1 MVNGKRVASLVA
13 MTDEAEQSRSRR
25 PVAHA
30 YSLSTMVEY
39 EGLVDSTIA
48 LFLSQL
54 DEKYAETGNKL
65 DLGFWLQLFAF
76 DVIGELTFSKRLGFL
91 ANGSDVENIIHSIGV
106 NFDRISVLGQMPW
119 LDLVL
124 WKNPIY
130 LKFFAKAVPSPII
143 NFGQRRLEERLN
155 TDLEADLSIT
165 EISDPA
171 LREKDLERSQQTKP
185 DFLTRF
191 LHLREEHADKISDQ
205 QVLAYLFANVNAGSD
220 TTASILRAI
229 FYYLLK
235 NPSSLEKLQI
245 ELDGAVSEA
254 KLSAPFPSWT
264 ESQRLPY
271 LSAVIKEALR
281 LHPALGLPLE
291 RVVPHSGL
299 NLELESPRKSLDPV
313 SYYFPPGTVVGM
325 NPWVTQRDSRIFGPD
340 SLSWNPDRWLLANA
354 KHMEN
359 ELLTF
364 GAGKRT
370 CLGRNIAMLELH
382 KLVPAILLRYHMKL
396 ADENKEWTIR
406 NSWIVAQ
413 EGVDVL
419 VSRKEKDLDIRAG

>member
-13 MTDEAEQSRSRR
+13 MTDEAEQSRTRR

-30 YSLSTMVEY
+30 YSLSTMVDY

-48 LFLSQL
+48 LFLSRL
-54 DEKYAETGNKL
+54 DEKYAETGKVLN
-65 DLGFWLQLFAF
+65 LGLWLQFFAF

-91 ANGSDVENIIHSIGV
+91 ASGSDVENIMHSIGV

-119 LDLVL
+119 LDMCL

-155 TDLEADLSIT
+155 TNLEADFST
-165 EISDPA
+165 VVISDPE

-191 LHLREEHADKISDQ
+191 LHLREEHADTISDQ

-220 TTASILRAI
+220 TTASVLRAV
-229 FYYLLK
+229 FYHLLK
-235 NPSSLEKLQI
+235 NPNSLMKLQQ
-245 ELDGAVSEA
+245 ELESATNAG

-264 ESQRLPY
+264 QSQALPY

-291 RVVPHSGL
+291 RVVPPSGL
-299 NLELESPRKSLDPV
+299 NLELESPRKSLDPM
-313 SYYFPPGTVVGM
+313 SYYFPPGTVVGI
-325 NPWVTQRDSRIFGPD
+325 NPWVFQRDPRIFGTDP
-340 SLSWNPDRWLLANA
+340 LSWNPERWLQSNA

-370 CLGRNIAMLELH
+370 CLGRNIAMLEIH
-382 KLVPAILLRYHMKL
+382 KLVPALLLRYDMKL
-396 ADENKEWTIR
+396 ANESKEWTLR
-406 NSWIVAQ
+406 NSWIVGQ
-413 EGVDVL
+413 EGVEVFI
-419 VSRKEKDLDIRAG
+419 SKKQKDTISG

>member
-13 MTDEAEQSRSRR
+13 MTDEAEQTRLRR

-48 LFLSQL
+48 LFLSRL
-54 DEKYAETGNKL
+54 DEKYAETGKVLN
-65 DLGFWLQLFAF
+65 LGLWLQFFAF

-119 LDLVL
+119 LDLCL
-124 WKNPIY
+124 WKNPVY

-143 NFGQRRLEERLN
+143 SFGQRRLEERLN

-165 EISDPA
+165 EISDPQ

-191 LHLREEHADKISDQ
+191 LHLREQHTETISDQ

-235 NPSSLEKLQI
+235 NPSSLRKLQE
-245 ELDGAVSEA
+245 ELETAIDAGQ
-254 KLSAPFPSWT
+254 LSVPFPSWMQ
-264 ESQRLPY
+264 SQALPY

-281 LHPALGLPLE
+281 LNPALALPLE
-291 RVVPHSGL
+291 RIVPPSGL
-299 NLELESPRKSLDPV
+299 NLDLESPRKSLDPM
-313 SYYFPPGTVVGM
+313 SYFFLPGTVVGI
-325 NPWVTQRDSRIFGPD
+325 NPWVYQRDPRVFGTDP
-340 SLSWNPDRWLLANA
+340 LSWKPDRWLHANA

-382 KLVPAILLRYHMKL
+382 KLVPAVILRYDIKL
-396 ADENKEWTIR
+396 ADESKEWTLR
-406 NSWIVAQ
+406 NSWALGQ
-413 EGVDVL
+413 EGVDV
-419 VSRKEKDLDIRAG
+419 VISRKSKDLSG

>member
-13 MTDEAEQSRSRR
+13 MTDEAEQTRSRR

-48 LFLSQL
+48 LFLSRL
-54 DEKYAETGNKL
+54 DEKYAQTGKVLN
-65 DLGFWLQLFAF
+65 LGLWLQFFAF

-91 ANGSDVENIIHSIGV
+91 ANGNDVENIIHSIGV

-119 LDLVL
+119 LDLCL
-124 WKNPIY
+124 WKNPVY

-143 NFGQRRLEERLN
+143 SFGQRRLEERLN
-155 TDLEADLSIT
+155 TDFEADVSIT
-165 EISDPA
+165 KISDPQ
-171 LREKDLERSQQTKP
+171 LREKDLERSQSTKP

-191 LHLREEHADKISDQ
+191 LHLREQHAETITDQ

-235 NPSSLEKLQI
+235 NPASLRKLEE
-245 ELDGAVSEA
+245 ELENAVDAGS
-254 KLSAPFPSWT
+254 LSAPFPSWT
-264 ESQRLPY
+264 QSQALPY

-281 LHPALGLPLE
+281 LNPALALPLE
-291 RVVPHSGL
+291 RVVPPSGL
-299 NLELESPRKSLDPV
+299 NLELESPRKSLDPM
-313 SYYFPPGTVVGM
+313 SYYFPPGTIVGI
-325 NPWVTQRDSRIFGPD
+325 NPWVFQRDARTFGTDP
-340 SLSWNPDRWLLANA
+340 LLWNPDRWLHANA

-382 KLVPAILLRYHMKL
+382 KLVPAVILRYNIKL
-396 ADENKEWTIR
+396 ADESKEWTLR
-406 NSWIVAQ
+406 NSWALGQ
-413 EGVDVL
+413 EGVDV
-419 VSRKEKDLDIRAG
+419 VISRKQKDLAG

>member
-13 MTDEAEQSRSRR
+13 MTDEAEQTRSRR

-48 LFLSQL
+48 MFLSRL
-54 DEKYAETGNKL
+54 DEKYAETGKVLN
-65 DLGFWLQLFAF
+65 LGLWLQFFAF

-119 LDLVL
+119 LDLCL
-124 WKNPIY
+124 WKNPVY
-130 LKFFAKAVPSPII
+130 LRFFAKAVPSPII
-143 NFGQRRLEERLN
+143 SFGQRRLEERLN
-155 TDLEADLSIT
+155 TYLEADVSIT
-165 EISDPA
+165 EISDPQ

-191 LHLREEHADKISDQ
+191 LHLREQHAETISDQ

-235 NPSSLEKLQI
+235 NPSSLRKLQE
-245 ELDGAVSEA
+245 ELETAVDA
-254 KLSAPFPSWT
+254 GQLSAPFPSWT
-264 ESQRLPY
+264 QSQALPY

-281 LHPALGLPLE
+281 LNPALALPLE
-291 RVVPHSGL
+291 RIVPPSGL
-299 NLELESPRKSLDPV
+299 NLDLESPRKSLDPM
-313 SYYFPPGTVVGM
+313 SYFFPPGTVVGI
-325 NPWVTQRDSRIFGPD
+325 NPWVYQRDPRIFGADP
-340 SLSWNPDRWLLANA
+340 LSWKPDRWLHTNA

-382 KLVPAILLRYHMKL
+382 KLVPAVILRYDIKL
-396 ADENKEWTIR
+396 ADESKEWTLR
-406 NSWIVAQ
+406 NSWALGQ
-413 EGVDVL
+413 EGVDV
-419 VSRKEKDLDIRAG
+419 VISRKQKNRAC

>member
-1 MVNGKRVASLVA
+1 
-13 MTDEAEQSRSRR
+13 MTDEAEQARSRR

-48 LFLSQL
+48 LLLSRL
-54 DEKYAETGNKL
+54 DTQYADTGDVL
-65 DLGFWLQLFAF
+65 DLGLWLQFFAF

-91 ANGSDVENIIHSIGV
+91 AHGCDVENIIRSIGV
-106 NFDRISVLGQMPW
+106 NFDRISVLGQMPA
-119 LDLVL
+119 LDLCL

-130 LKFFAKAVPSPII
+130 LRFFAKAVPSPII

-155 TDLEADLSIT
+155 AELDADVSAVD
-165 EISDPA
+165 ISDPE
-171 LREKDLERSQQTKP
+171 LHEKDLERSQQTKP

-191 LHLREEHADKISDQ
+191 LHLRKEHADSISDQ

-220 TTASILRAI
+220 TTAAILRAI
-229 FYYLLK
+229 FYHLLK
-235 NPSSLEKLQI
+235 NPASLKKLED
-245 ELDGAVSEA
+245 ELEDAVNIG

-264 ESQRLPY
+264 ESQGLPY

-281 LHPALGLPLE
+281 LNPALALPLE
-291 RVVPHSGL
+291 RVVPPSGL
-299 NLELESPRKSLDPV
+299 NLELESPRKSLDPM
-313 SYYFPPGTVVGM
+313 SYYFPAGTIVGIS
-325 NPWVTQRDSRIFGPD
+325 PWVFQRDPRIFGANP
-340 SLSWNPDRWLLANA
+340 LSWNPDRWLHANA

-382 KLVPAILLRYHMKL
+382 KLVPAVLLRYKMQL
-396 ADENKEWTIR
+396 ADENKEWKLR
-406 NSWIVAQ
+406 NSWIISQ
-413 EGVDVL
+413 EGVDVIIKRRL
-419 VSRKEKDLDIRAG
+419 KDA

>member
-1 MVNGKRVASLVA
+1 MVSGKRVASLVA

-48 LFLSQL
+48 LFLSRL
-54 DEKYAETGNKL
+54 DTKYADSGKSLN
-65 DLGFWLQLFAF
+65 LGLWLQFFAF
-76 DVIGELTFSKRLGFL
+76 DVIGELTFSRRLGFL
-91 ANGSDVENIIHSIGV
+91 ANGSDVENIIHSIGA

-119 LDLVL
+119 LDLYL

-130 LKFFAKAVPSPII
+130 LRFFANAVPSPIVS
-143 NFGQRRLEERLN
+143 FGQRRLEERLN
-155 TDLEADLSIT
+155 TDLGEDLST
-165 EISDPA
+165 VVISDPK

-191 LHLREEHADKISDQ
+191 LHLRKEHPDTISDQ

-220 TTASILRAI
+220 TTAAILRAI

-235 NPSSLEKLQI
+235 NPASLKKLEE
-245 ELDGAVSEA
+245 ELENAVTKG
-254 KLSAPFPSWT
+254 KLSAPFPSWS
-264 ESQRLPY
+264 ESQELPY

-281 LHPALGLPLE
+281 LHPALGLHLE
-291 RVVPHSGL
+291 RVVPPSGL
-299 NLELESPRKSLDPV
+299 NLELESPRKSLDPM
-313 SYYFPPGTVVGM
+313 SYYFPPGTIVGI
-325 NPWVTQRDSRIFGPD
+325 NPWVYQRDPRIFGADP
-340 SLSWNPDRWLLANA
+340 LSWNPGRWLHANA

-382 KLVPAILLRYHMKL
+382 KLVPAVLLRYDMRL
-396 ADENKEWTIR
+396 FDETKEWKLR

-413 EGVDVL
+413 EGVDVIIN
-419 VSRKEKDLDIRAG
+419 RKQKDTRAG

>member
-39 EGLVDSTIA
+39 EVLVDSTIA
-48 LFLSQL
+48 LFLSRL
-54 DEKYAETGNKL
+54 DTRYADTRKVL
-65 DLGFWLQLFAF
+65 DLGLWLQFFAF

-91 ANGSDVENIIHSIGV
+91 AKGRDVENIIRSIGA

-119 LDLVL
+119 LDLCL

-130 LKFFAKAVPSPII
+130 LHLFAKAVPSPII
-143 NFGQRRLEERLN
+143 NFGIRRLEERLN
-155 TDLEADLSIT
+155 TIFDADLSTT
-165 EISDPA
+165 EISDPE

-191 LHLREEHADKISDQ
+191 LHLRKEHADTISDQ
-205 QVLAYLFANVNAGSD
+205 QVLAYLFANINAGSD
-220 TTASILRAI
+220 TSASVLRAI

-235 NPSSLEKLQI
+235 NPASLKMLQE
-245 ELDGAVSEA
+245 ELEIAVSSGN
-254 KLSAPFPSWT
+254 LSIPFPSWT

-281 LHPALGLPLE
+281 LHPALALPLE
-291 RVVPHSGL
+291 RVVPPSGL
-299 NLELESPRKSLDPV
+299 NLELESPRKSLDPM
-313 SYYFPPGTVVGM
+313 SYYFPPGTVVGI
-325 NPWVTQRDSRIFGPD
+325 NPWVFQRDPRIFGAEP
-340 SLSWNPDRWLLANA
+340 LSWRPDRWLHANA

-382 KLVPAILLRYHMKL
+382 KLVPALLLRYDMKL
-396 ADENKEWTIR
+396 ADDTKEWTLR
-406 NSWIVAQ
+406 NSWIVVQ
-413 EGVDVL
+413 EGLNVVI
-419 VSRKEKDLDIRAG
+419 SRKQKDIRPE

>member
-48 LFLSQL
+48 LFLSRL
-54 DEKYAETGNKL
+54 DTEYADTGKTF
-65 DLGFWLQLFAF
+65 DLGLWLQFFAF

-91 ANGSDVENIIHSIGV
+91 ANGSDVENIMRSIGA
-106 NFDRISVLGQMPW
+106 NFDRVSVLGQMPW
-119 LDLVL
+119 LDMCL
-124 WKNPIY
+124 WKNPMY
-130 LKFFAKAVPSPII
+130 LRLFAKAVPSPII
-143 NFGQRRLEERLN
+143 SFGQRRLEERLN
-155 TDLEADLSIT
+155 TGLDVETSPV
-165 EISDPA
+165 EIFDPE
-171 LREKDLERSQQTKP
+171 LCEKDLERSRQTKP

-191 LHLREEHADKISDQ
+191 LHLRKEHADTISDQ

-220 TTASILRAI
+220 TTAAILRAI

-235 NPSSLEKLQI
+235 NPRSLKKLED
-245 ELDGAVSEA
+245 ELENAVSTT
-254 KLSAPFPSWT
+254 KLAAPFPSWT
-264 ESQRLPY
+264 QSQELPY

-299 NLELESPRKSLDPV
+299 NLELESPRKSLDPM
-313 SYYFPPGTVVGM
+313 SYYFPPGTIVGI
-325 NPWVTQRDSRIFGPD
+325 NPWVFQRDPRIFGANP
-340 SLSWNPDRWLLANA
+340 LVWNPDRWLHANA

-370 CLGRNIAMLELH
+370 CLGRNIALLELH
-382 KLVPAILLRYHMKL
+382 KLVPAVLLRYEMRL
-396 ADENKEWTIR
+396 ADERKEWKLR
-406 NSWIVAQ
+406 NSWIVSQ
-413 EGVDVL
+413 EGVDV
-419 VSRKEKDLDIRAG
+419 VIKRKQDIQTG

>member
-48 LFLSQL
+48 LFLSRL
-54 DEKYAETGNKL
+54 DTKYADTGETF
-65 DLGFWLQLFAF
+65 DLGLWLQFFAF

-91 ANGSDVENIIHSIGV
+91 AKGGDIENIMQSIGA
-106 NFDRISVLGQMPW
+106 NFDRISVMGQMPW
-119 LDLVL
+119 LDLCL

-130 LKFFAKAVPSPII
+130 LRLFAKAVPSPII
-143 NFGQRRLEERLN
+143 SFGQRRLEERLN
-155 TDLEADLSIT
+155 TGLEPDLSAV
-165 EISDPA
+165 EIADPE
-171 LREKDLERSQQTKP
+171 LRAKDLARSQQSKP

-191 LHLREEHADKISDQ
+191 IHLRNQHADTISDE

-220 TTASILRAI
+220 TTAAILRAI

-235 NPSSLEKLQI
+235 NPTSLEKLEH
-245 ELDGAVSEA
+245 ELGSAVA
-254 KLSAPFPSWT
+254 IKILSAPFPSWT
-264 ESQRLPY
+264 ESQQLPY

-291 RVVPHSGL
+291 RVVPPSGL
-299 NLELESPRKSLDPV
+299 NLELESPRKSLDPM
-313 SYYFPPGTVVGM
+313 SYYFPPGTVVGV
-325 NPWVTQRDSRIFGPD
+325 NPWVFQRDPRIFGANP
-340 SLSWNPDRWLLANA
+340 LTWNPDRWLHANA

-382 KLVPAILLRYHMKL
+382 KLVPAVLLRYAMEL
-396 ADENKEWTIR
+396 ADESKEWTLR
-406 NSWIVAQ
+406 NSWIVSQ
-413 EGVDVL
+413 EGVDV
-419 VSRKEKDLDIRAG
+419 VIKRKQKNV

>member
-1 MVNGKRVASLVA
+1 
-13 MTDEAEQSRSRR
+13 MTDEAEQARSRR

-48 LFLSQL
+48 LLLSRL
-54 DEKYAETGNKL
+54 DTQYADTGEVL
-65 DLGFWLQLFAF
+65 DLGLWLQFFAF

-91 ANGSDVENIIHSIGV
+91 AHGSDVESIIRSIGA

-119 LDLVL
+119 LDLCW
-124 WKNPIY
+124 WKNPLY
-130 LKFFAKAVPSPII
+130 LRFFAKAVPSPII
-143 NFGQRRLEERLN
+143 SFGQRRLEERLN
-155 TDLEADLSIT
+155 SELDADVSAVD
-165 EISDPA
+165 ISDPE

-191 LHLREEHADKISDQ
+191 LHLRKEHADTISDQ

-220 TTASILRAI
+220 TTAAILRAI
-229 FYYLLK
+229 FYHLLK
-235 NPSSLEKLQI
+235 NPASLKKLEDELENAVNTEKL
-245 ELDGAVSEA
+245 ST
-254 KLSAPFPSWT
+254 PFPSWT
-264 ESQRLPY
+264 ESQGLPY

-281 LHPALGLPLE
+281 LNPALALPLE
-291 RVVPHSGL
+291 RVVPPSGL
-299 NLELESPRKSLDPV
+299 NLELESPRKSLDPM
-313 SYYFPPGTVVGM
+313 SYYFPAGTIVGI
-325 NPWVTQRDSRIFGPD
+325 NPWVFQRDPRIFGANP
-340 SLSWNPDRWLLANA
+340 LSWNPDRWLHANA

-382 KLVPAILLRYHMKL
+382 KLVPAVLLRYKMQL
-396 ADENKEWTIR
+396 ADDKKEWKLR
-406 NSWIVAQ
+406 NSWIISQ
-413 EGVDVL
+413 EGVDVVIKRRL
-419 VSRKEKDLDIRAG
+419 KDA

>member
-13 MTDEAEQSRSRR
+13 MTDEAEQTRSRR

-48 LFLSQL
+48 MFLSRL
-54 DEKYAETGNKL
+54 DEKYAETGKVLN
-65 DLGFWLQLFAF
+65 LGLWLQFFAF

-119 LDLVL
+119 LDLCL
-124 WKNPIY
+124 WKNPVY
-130 LKFFAKAVPSPII
+130 LRFFAKAVPSPII
-143 NFGQRRLEERLN
+143 SFGQRRLEERLN
-155 TDLEADLSIT
+155 TYLEADVSIT
-165 EISDPA
+165 EISDPQ

-191 LHLREEHADKISDQ
+191 LHLREQHAETISDQ

-235 NPSSLEKLQI
+235 NPSSLRKLQE
-245 ELDGAVSEA
+245 ELETAVDA
-254 KLSAPFPSWT
+254 GQLSAPFPSWT
-264 ESQRLPY
+264 QSQALPY

-281 LHPALGLPLE
+281 LNPALALPLE
-291 RVVPHSGL
+291 RIVPPSGL
-299 NLELESPRKSLDPV
+299 NLDLESPRKSLDPM
-313 SYYFPPGTVVGM
+313 SYFFPPGTVVGI
-325 NPWVTQRDSRIFGPD
+325 NPWVYQRDPRIFGADP
-340 SLSWNPDRWLLANA
+340 LSWKPDRWLHTNA

-382 KLVPAILLRYHMKL
+382 KLVPAVMLRYDIKL
-396 ADENKEWTIR
+396 ADESKEWTLR
-406 NSWIVAQ
+406 NSWALGQ
-413 EGVDVL
+413 EGVDV
-419 VSRKEKDLDIRAG
+419 VISRKQKNRAC